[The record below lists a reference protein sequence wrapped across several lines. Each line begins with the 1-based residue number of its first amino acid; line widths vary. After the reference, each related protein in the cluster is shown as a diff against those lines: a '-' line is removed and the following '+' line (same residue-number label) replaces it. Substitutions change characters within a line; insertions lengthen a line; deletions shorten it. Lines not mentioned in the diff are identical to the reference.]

1 LANGAFVNTDREKL
15 LAVLTNM
22 VKNAIKFTDSGSIEF
37 GYTVESM
44 ASKTNFLA
52 HDPLPLH
59 LQFYIKDTGIG
70 IPADRQKAIFDRF
83 VQADIS
89 DSRAFQ
95 GAGLGLSI
103 SKAYIEMLG
112 GEIWVESEEGIGS
125 TFYFSIPYDEIK
137 KQNSVRD
144 AIPTQLIEPKP
155 KQLKILIA
163 EDDFTS
169 GLLINIA
176 LKGYCSQLF
185 QVTNGK
191 DAVETCRQ
199 NPDIDLVMMDI
210 KMPGLDGYQA
220 TKEIRKF
227 NKKVIIVAQ
236 TAYAMINEE
245 QKAMEAGC
253 TDYISK
259 PLNISLLKGIV
270 KKHFGG

>member
-1 LANGAFVNTDREKL
+1 
-15 LAVLTNM
+15 M
-22 VKNAIKFTDSGSIEF
+22 
-37 GYTVESM
+37 
-44 ASKTNFLA
+44 
-52 HDPLPLH
+52 
-59 LQFYIKDTGIG
+59 
-70 IPADRQKAIFDRF
+70 
-83 VQADIS
+83 
-89 DSRAFQ
+89 
-95 GAGLGLSI
+95 
-103 SKAYIEMLG
+103 
-112 GEIWVESEEGIGS
+112 
-125 TFYFSIPYDEIK
+125 
-137 KQNSVRD
+137 QNSVTD

-163 EDDFTS
+163 EDDFNS

-176 LKGYCSQLF
+176 LKGFCSQLF
-185 QVTNGK
+185 QVTNGN

-220 TKEIRKF
+220 TTEIRKF
-227 NKKVIIVAQ
+227 NKKVIIIAQ